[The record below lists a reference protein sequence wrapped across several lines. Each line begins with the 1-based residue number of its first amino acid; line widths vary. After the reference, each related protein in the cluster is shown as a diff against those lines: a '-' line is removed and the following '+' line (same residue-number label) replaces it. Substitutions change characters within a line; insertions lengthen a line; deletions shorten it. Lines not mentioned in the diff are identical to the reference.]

1 MKCLLP
7 FILSVLLLFS
17 GCSAV
22 EPESSV
28 LDTTQ
33 VSVLAQQQLDEEFAD
48 IAGFQREQK
57 SIYIKNAD
65 PSHIIVVFTYRSE
78 EGDGEYGLEYAGNAQ
93 EGYRLLQKG
102 PEVTGKLLDKM
113 TQEKA
118 S

>member
-48 IAGFQREQK
+48 IAGF
-57 SIYIKNAD
+57 
-65 PSHIIVVFTYRSE
+65 
-78 EGDGEYGLEYAGNAQ
+78 
-93 EGYRLLQKG
+93 RLLQKG

>member
-48 IAGFQREQK
+48 IAGFQWEQNR
-57 SIYIKNAD
+57 SISKR
-65 PSHIIVVFTYRSE
+65 RSLPYYCCIYLSLRG
-78 EGDGEYGLEYAGNAQ
+78 GDGEYGLEYAGNAQ